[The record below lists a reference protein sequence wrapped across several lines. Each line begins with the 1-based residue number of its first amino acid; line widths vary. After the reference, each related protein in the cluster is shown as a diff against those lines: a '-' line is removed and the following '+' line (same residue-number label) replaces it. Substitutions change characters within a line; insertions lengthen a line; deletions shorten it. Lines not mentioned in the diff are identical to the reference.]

1 MDKNCK
7 KREVKCYSRL
17 ATDPDFY
24 VKYEMLRF
32 SPCTGSETVR
42 FVQMPSPFSF
52 LFLTGMVVFFFLPAF
67 PLPFNWFFIR
77 PVVVG
82 AFDRD
87 RCANSFLRSSQSCC
101 RKFVQRETAEPEMS
115 GMHR

>member
-1 MDKNCK
+1 MFPSGKKDHMDKNCK

-32 SPCTGSETVR
+32 PPCTGSETVR

-52 LFLTGMVVFFFLPAF
+52 F
-67 PLPFNWFFIR
+67 
-77 PVVVG
+77 
-82 AFDRD
+82 
-87 RCANSFLRSSQSCC
+87 
-101 RKFVQRETAEPEMS
+101 
-115 GMHR
+115 